1 MGCLLNKY
9 QEIFY
14 GVNKER
20 IKQSNLKG
28 YTFFKKFV
36 VNLKEKKKT
45 WVIIKFCIRKT
56 HGTYPYDNQTLPILL
71 HVWSHCSHHCCYVTY
86 GQPREILSF

>member
-36 VNLKEKKKT
+36 VNLKEKKK
-45 WVIIKFCIRKT
+45 K
-56 HGTYPYDNQTLPILL
+56 HG
-71 HVWSHCSHHCCYVTY
+71 
-86 GQPREILSF
+86 

>member
-36 VNLKEKKKT
+36 VNLKEKKKNMGDYK
-45 WVIIKFCIRKT
+45 V
-56 HGTYPYDNQTLPILL
+56 L
-71 HVWSHCSHHCCYVTY
+71 HTKDTRHIS
-86 GQPREILSF
+86 I